1 MKLHEFEFIE
11 KITAPFAKSKK
22 VVRGVGD
29 DAAVYQRDRQTYSL
43 FTTDALVEGVHFKK
57 SAPPAL
63 IGRKALAVNLSDVA
77 AMGGAPEMVVVTIGV
92 NPRTPYSF
100 YQKVYLGMEALAE
113 EYGVAIVGGDTVRSE
128 KFFINVALTGIVAKK
143 ACIFRS
149 TAKVGDAICVTG
161 QLGGSIQG
169 KHYCFTPRLKESH
182 TLVERFDIHAMID
195 LSDGLAGDL
204 PHILKQS
211 GVGARIE
218 LSKIPIAAAVSAGS
232 EKKRIQQ
239 ALCDGEDFELLFTLP
254 AKEVAAVQKAF
265 KKKKGFP
272 RVTQI
277 GEIVSKKE
285 GLQYLNAQG
294 KSEKWRVDGYTQF

>member
-1 MKLHEFEFIE
+1 MHEFEFIE
-11 KITAPFAKSKK
+11 KITAPFAKTKK

-29 DAAVYQRDRQTYSL
+29 DAAVYQRDRQNYSL

-57 SAPPAL
+57 SDAPAL

-77 AMGGAPEMVVVTIGV
+77 AMGGEPEMVVVTLGV

-143 ACIFRS
+143 KCAFRS
-149 TAKVGDAICVTG
+149 GAKVGDAICVTG
-161 QLGGSIQG
+161 QLGGSIKG
-169 KHYCFTPRLKESH
+169 KQFGFTPRLKEAH
-182 TLVERFDIHAMID
+182 TLVGQFDIHAMID

-204 PHILKQS
+204 PHILKESQ
-211 GVGARIE
+211 VGARIE
-218 LSKIPIAAAVSAGS
+218 LNKIPIASAVSAPS
-232 EKKRIQQ
+232 QKKKITH

-254 AKEVAAVQKAF
+254 DKEVAAAQKAF

-272 RVTQI
+272 RITQI

-294 KSEKWRVDGYTQF
+294 KSEKLQVDGYTQF